1 MACDRY
7 PMESTVGKLVANELS
22 VYVIGTAFMNGPEMA
37 NYPVKSRNL
46 GWLYVI
52 DVHYN
57 YLS

>member
-46 GWLYVI
+46 G
-52 DVHYN
+52 
-57 YLS
+57 